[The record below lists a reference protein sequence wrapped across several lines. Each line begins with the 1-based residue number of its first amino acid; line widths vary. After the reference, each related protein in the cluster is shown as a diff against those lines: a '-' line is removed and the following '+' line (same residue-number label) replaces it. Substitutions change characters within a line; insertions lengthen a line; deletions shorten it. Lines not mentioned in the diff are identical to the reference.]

1 VRPADPRP
9 LVSVVIVC
17 CNEADV
23 VPGAVRSVSAR
34 SARVQI
40 VVVDDGSTDG
50 TAAVARGLDV
60 IFVRQSSRGLAAAR
74 NHGLQ
79 TSTGAFVVFLD
90 AADRLLAGAIDLGM
104 RALASSPNCVM
115 AYGRC
120 VTTQPP
126 RGEPVTAPE
135 GPIIRT
141 GHHAAFLQTN
151 LIRVPA
157 TAIFRRDAVVRAG
170 GFAEGFD
177 GAADYDLYLRIS
189 RDAAVIDHGCGV
201 AMCRRGGPVA
211 GQSERLLRD
220 TLAVMRRHRPDP
232 HSPLYGAW
240 REGCARWQDL
250 YGTRLA
256 EEIRGHVHQR
266 AYADAWHKGL
276 VLLALAPRVLARAI
290 GGIDMPRVGQRA
302 AKRIA
307 LPPPSSKLPTSLI

>member
-1 VRPADPRP
+1 VRPADRRP

-17 CNEADV
+17 CNEADLL
-23 VPGAVRSVSAR
+23 PGAVRSVSAR

-60 IFVRQSSRGLAAAR
+60 ILVRQSSRGLAAAR

-79 TSTGAFVVFLD
+79 ASTGAFVVFLD

-104 RALASSPNCVM
+104 RALVSSPDCAM

-120 VTTQPP
+120 VTDPP

-141 GHHAAFLQTN
+141 GHHAALLQTN

-157 TAIFRRDAVVRAG
+157 AAIFRRDAVARAG

-201 AMCRRGGPVA
+201 AIGRRGGPMA

-240 REGCARWQDL
+240 RESYARWQDL

-256 EEIRGHVHQR
+256 EEIRGHVHRR

-276 VLLALAPRVLARAI
+276 VLLTLAPHVMARAI
-290 GGIDMPRVGQRA
+290 GGIDMPRAGQRA

-307 LPPPSSKLPTSLI
+307 LPPPSSKLPTSII